1 MTSLFVTAI
10 LSLQEPIYGGWH
22 NPSYSRWMMK
32 VRIHSHKE
40 ALSSWFPPV
49 LVSRRG
55 TGKQGHRNW
64 AESFL
69 QPVSQEM
76 LRKTPDL
83 TLGTKLPFPGT
94 AEHGII
100 LQCSQFLF
108 GKSCA
113 GTVTRKG
120 LSCMGGVRAST
131 NIRNKHVTDGINSE
145 TWKECSNASLI
156 LVLNTT

>member
-94 AEHGII
+94 AEHRII

-113 GTVTRKG
+113 RHCDSQMAELYGGSESLHQHQKQTRHRWNQQWNLKRMFK
-120 LSCMGGVRAST
+120 CITYPST
-131 NIRNKHVTDGINSE
+131 
-145 TWKECSNASLI
+145 
-156 LVLNTT
+156 